1 MQFLKNVLS
10 TIVGLFLFCL
20 IFFFL
25 IVLIGVAVGSGGEET
40 VAVKENSVIELDI
53 SEVKNDYAGKFH
65 NNEFAFLDSHPQDGL
80 MDVLKAIDAA
90 KKDDKIKGI
99 TITNSSSNLGIA
111 QNKALRDKLDDFKKS
126 GKFVMA
132 YSDNFSQSDYYLN
145 SVADT
150 IYMNPVADL
159 DFKGLSSEVMFYKD
173 LQEKTGI
180 KMEVI
185 RHGKY
190 KSAVEPFLSN
200 EMSPENREQIT
211 ALLNSVWTSVAA
223 DIAKSRKIPVDS
235 VNSIA
240 NNLSARTAQMAKDSK
255 LIDKIG
261 YEDQF
266 HDGIKHALKVK
277 KDEDYNTIDIL
288 DYVKTAALDELLS
301 TAKDKIAIIYAQGE
315 IRGGDGD
322 LTIIGEGAMR
332 KSLKEA
338 REDDDVKAI
347 VLRID
352 SPGGS
357 ALTSE
362 LIWREIEITKK
373 TKPVIVSM
381 GNVAASGGYYI
392 ACNAN
397 RIFAEPGTITGS
409 IGVFGML
416 PNFTQL
422 SNRIGVHTE
431 TVNTHSN
438 ASGYSLFTPLQ
449 DNTRAIIQ
457 ESVENVYKTF
467 VSRVATGRKM
477 SFEQVD
483 AIAQGR
489 VWAGTEAVKNG
500 LVDELGGLDKAVAY
514 AAKLVKSKEY
524 TTENYPEF
532 ETDFEKFLAGKSGLP
547 FAKTKEDFIKEEVGE
562 ENYQVIERIR
572 RVTQLKGTQVLLPYE
587 ITIR

>member
-1 MQFLKNVLS
+1 
-10 TIVGLFLFCL
+10 
-20 IFFFL
+20 
-25 IVLIGVAVGSGGEET
+25 
-40 VAVKENSVIELDI
+40 
-53 SEVKNDYAGKFH
+53 
-65 NNEFAFLDSHPQDGL
+65 
-80 MDVLKAIDAA
+80 
-90 KKDDKIKGI
+90 
-99 TITNSSSNLGIA
+99 
-111 QNKALRDKLDDFKKS
+111 
-126 GKFVMA
+126 
-132 YSDNFSQSDYYLN
+132 
-145 SVADT
+145 
-150 IYMNPVADL
+150 
-159 DFKGLSSEVMFYKD
+159 
-173 LQEKTGI
+173 
-180 KMEVI
+180 
-185 RHGKY
+185 
-190 KSAVEPFLSN
+190 
-200 EMSPENREQIT
+200 
-211 ALLNSVWTSVAA
+211 
-223 DIAKSRKIPVDS
+223 
-235 VNSIA
+235 
-240 NNLSARTAQMAKDSK
+240 
-255 LIDKIG
+255 
-261 YEDQF
+261 
-266 HDGIKHALKVK
+266 
-277 KDEDYNTIDIL
+277 
-288 DYVKTAALDELLS
+288 
-301 TAKDKIAIIYAQGE
+301 
-315 IRGGDGD
+315 
-322 LTIIGEGAMR
+322 
-332 KSLKEA
+332 
-338 REDDDVKAI
+338 
-347 VLRID
+347 
-352 SPGGS
+352 
-357 ALTSE
+357 
-362 LIWREIEITKK
+362 
-373 TKPVIVSM
+373 M